1 MLGNAPIPTY
11 LGVTGN
17 SILRNEF
24 SMENR
29 GFEFLLGF
37 NKKLG
42 KVNFSSTVNFS
53 TLENKVTELLGKSTD
68 YIIRELGSLSG
79 DNGGAQTRSKVGER
93 IGNFW
98 GYVSDGIIQDAAEAA
113 ASGMSGV
120 KPGDRRFKD
129 LNGDKKIT
137 SDDRTIIGNGLPK
150 YIYGLNLNATYKNFD
165 FTVFFQGQGGVEI
178 ANMLKGYSMH
188 QSNGQGF
195 INGSTDWLNR
205 WTAKGSTN
213 EFPRNSFD
221 AAATN
226 TYFSSYYIEK
236 GDFLRIRN
244 MQLGYTLPGSLLKK
258 AGLGSVRIYVS
269 SQNLA
274 TFTKYSGWDPEIGSG
289 MSLSGNDGAQTS
301 DFSDPLRTGIDFGRI
316 PTPRVFMAG
325 ISIKL

>member
-1 MLGNAPIPTY
+1 
-11 LGVTGN
+11 
-17 SILRNEF
+17 
-24 SMENR
+24 MENK

-68 YIIRELGSLSG
+68 YIVREIGSLSG
-79 DNGGAQTRSKVGER
+79 DNGGAQTRSKIGER

-98 GYVSDGIIQDAAEAA
+98 GYVSDGIIQDAAEAT

-120 KPGDRRFKD
+120 KPGDRKFKD
-129 LNGDKKIT
+129 LNGDKIIN

-165 FTVFFQGQGGVEI
+165 FSVFFQGQGGVEI

-213 EFPRNSFD
+213 EFPRNAYD
-221 AAATN
+221 APNTN

-258 AGLGSVRIYVS
+258 ADLGSVRIYVS
-269 SQNLA
+269 AQNLA
-274 TFTKYSGWDPEIGSG
+274 TFTKYSGWDPEIGSRISTG
-289 MSLSGNDGAQTS
+289 GDASQAS
-301 DFSDPLRTGIDFGRI
+301 DFSDPLLTGIDFGRY